1 MFDGLYIT
9 WIFFIYLL
17 IITKE
22 IRDYISLLLTGLVLI
37 LLEVVKQ
44 IFNLDNNLILLTE
57 SFLIIIG
64 VIAQNKSFYSQKIKI
79 FLILSLLI
87 VVSIF
92 LFLKTFKYQIFI
104 GEKNFLRILLLFL
117 IVRDYKNLKDFF
129 TWTSI
134 VGLIFLNTFLNLSQ
148 FILNTSLLLL
158 FYYSY
163 QIVNGFFVKL
173 KTDKDRYRRL
183 VDRAIDFE
191 IQEKINKV
199 DDELKIT
206 YKKLKEIF
214 KLSNKTIKPID
225 LEEISEN
232 IINGLINLGYKGVA
246 VLIRDK
252 NKHIFKKN
260 GFIPEIDKYKKIDTE
275 RFNTTKFL
283 LNDKVVILPI
293 KKDNKTIGAIFVYK
307 KSKILP
313 DEIEYL
319 QTYTNSVSTAIA
331 KILYFQE
338 KEELERN
345 LFQAEKHAVL
355 GKLSAGISHNLK
367 NPLAVITSSTFSLR
381 RRIEKG
387 EKEKAL
393 KLIEKIEKNSKRAE
407 EIINKLL
414 EYAKP
419 SFYSKQRVNLKD
431 VVESSID
438 FVKSSIK
445 GKDIKIKMDL
455 KDVFIN
461 GDKNFLEQAL
471 INILLNSVDAIDNE
485 GVIEVSLKDEK
496 DKLVLE
502 IKDNGKGIPKDI
514 INSIFEPY
522 FTTKIDGTGLGLA
535 IVKKII
541 DEHGGKIDVISE
553 EDKGTEFKIVW
564 EKKNGTD

>member
-1 MFDGLYIT
+1 MFNELYIT

-134 VGLIFLNTFLNLSQ
+134 VGLIFFNTFFNLSQ

-232 IINGLINLGYKGVA
+232 SINW
-246 VLIRDK
+246 DK
-252 NKHIFKKN
+252 LRKVFKK
-260 GFIPEIDKYKKIDTE
+260 IKPTILVHVKKS
-275 RFNTTKFL
+275 FKFL
-283 LNDKVVILPI
+283 
-293 KKDNKTIGAIFVYK
+293 
-307 KSKILP
+307 
-313 DEIEYL
+313 
-319 QTYTNSVSTAIA
+319 
-331 KILYFQE
+331 
-338 KEELERN
+338 
-345 LFQAEKHAVL
+345 
-355 GKLSAGISHNLK
+355 
-367 NPLAVITSSTFSLR
+367 
-381 RRIEKG
+381 
-387 EKEKAL
+387 
-393 KLIEKIEKNSKRAE
+393 
-407 EIINKLL
+407 
-414 EYAKP
+414 
-419 SFYSKQRVNLKD
+419 
-431 VVESSID
+431 
-438 FVKSSIK
+438 
-445 GKDIKIKMDL
+445 
-455 KDVFIN
+455 
-461 GDKNFLEQAL
+461 
-471 INILLNSVDAIDNE
+471 
-485 GVIEVSLKDEK
+485 
-496 DKLVLE
+496 
-502 IKDNGKGIPKDI
+502 
-514 INSIFEPY
+514 
-522 FTTKIDGTGLGLA
+522 
-535 IVKKII
+535 
-541 DEHGGKIDVISE
+541 
-553 EDKGTEFKIVW
+553 
-564 EKKNGTD
+564 